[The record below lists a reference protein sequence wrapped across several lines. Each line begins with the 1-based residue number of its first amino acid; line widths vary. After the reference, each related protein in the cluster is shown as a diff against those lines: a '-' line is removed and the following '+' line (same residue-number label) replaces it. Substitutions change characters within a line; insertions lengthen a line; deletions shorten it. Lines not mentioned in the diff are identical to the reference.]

1 VRWFLEEWNNI
12 RSFEKAKKVIIEE
25 KDKLDKLIKEQD
37 SLTETLQTLVA
48 KIPKESLVSLLEMYW
63 RL

>member
-1 VRWFLEEWNNI
+1 LNEWNRI
-12 RSFEKAKKVIIEE
+12 ISFEKVKKVIIEE
-25 KDKLDKLIKEQD
+25 KHELDELIKEQD